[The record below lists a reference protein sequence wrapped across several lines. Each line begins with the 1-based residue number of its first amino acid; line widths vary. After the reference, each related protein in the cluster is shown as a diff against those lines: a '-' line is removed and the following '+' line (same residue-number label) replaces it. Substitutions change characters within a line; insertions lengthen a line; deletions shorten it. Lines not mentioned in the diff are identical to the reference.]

1 MDAVGL
7 YKLIFHYRDCEH
19 LASDKV
25 MGDFFMSIDIN
36 SEDLI
41 RFAEAAR
48 CFPGRPICI
57 QTLHRWRLH
66 GVRGARLESCLIGG
80 ARFTSRQ
87 AIDRFIANQN
97 AGDSSAAP
105 VTPSQRAKQSEA
117 ARRELAKMG
126 V

>member
-1 MDAVGL
+1 M
-7 YKLIFHYRDCEH
+7 H
-19 LASDKV
+19 
-25 MGDFFMSIDIN
+25 IDIN
-36 SEDLI
+36 VEDLI

-48 CFPGRPICI
+48 CFPGGGIAI

-87 AIDRFIANQN
+87 AIDRFVEAQN
-97 AGDSSAAP
+97 AGDSSPPA
-105 VTPSQRAKQSEA
+105 VTPAQRQKQSAA
-117 ARRELAKMG
+117 ARRELEKLG